1 MAAVTKPGTRI
12 FLYAFVALVLI
23 TMLFPFYW
31 IVNMSLQTSN
41 QLYNI
46 PPHFR
51 PPQPTLENFRSV
63 LLEER
68 GLMKFYEAVFN
79 TLIVAG
85 ICMAIC
91 VALGSV
97 TGYALARLNFKW
109 GLWFLFVLI
118 GTQMMPPLVDLIPLY
133 IIFSRILKLVD
144 TKAAL
149 VIGYTGW
156 LLPISVWI
164 LYGYFQTIPK
174 DLESAAR
181 IDGCTRLQA
190 LVRVVMPLSA
200 PGIAATAIYVFISS
214 TNEFLFAM
222 IFTSTRRSITI
233 PVALSDMIGKYQI
246 RYGDMTA
253 GAVIAAALPVILAL
267 IFQKYL
273 VQSLTAGGIKG

>member
-1 MAAVTKPGTRI
+1 MAMVTRPATRVV
-12 FLYAFVALVLI
+12 LYLFVMLVLAV
-23 TMLFPFYW
+23 MLFPFYW
-31 IVNMSLQTSN
+31 ILNMSLQTSN
-41 QLYNI
+41 QLYDI
-46 PPHFR
+46 PPHFY
-51 PPQPTLENFRSV
+51 PPQPTPENFRSV

-68 GLMKFYEAVFN
+68 GLMRFYEAVFN
-79 TLIVAG
+79 SLIVSSLTMG
-85 ICMAIC
+85 VC
-91 VALGSV
+91 VTLGSI

-109 GLWFLFVLI
+109 GIYLLFALI
-118 GTQMMPPLVDLIPLY
+118 GTQMVPPLVDLIPLY
-133 IIFSRILKLVD
+133 IIFSRWLRLVD

-156 LLPISVWI
+156 LTPIAVWI

-190 LVRVVMPLSA
+190 LFRVVMPLSA
-200 PGIAATAIYVFISS
+200 PGIAATAILVFISS
-214 TNEFLFAM
+214 INEFLFAM
-222 IFTSTRRSITI
+222 IFSSTARSKTI

-253 GAVIAAALPVILAL
+253 GAVIAALLPVVLAL

-273 VQSLTAGGIKG
+273 VKSLTAGGVKG

>member
-1 MAAVTKPGTRI
+1 MAAVTKPGARA
-12 FLYAFVALVLI
+12 FLYVFVALVLI

-31 IVNMSLQTSN
+31 VANMSLQTSN
-41 QLYNI
+41 QLYDI
-46 PPHFR
+46 PPHFW

-68 GLMKFYEAVFN
+68 GLMRFYDAVFN
-79 TLIVAG
+79 TLIVAAVA
-85 ICMAIC
+85 MSVC
-91 VALGSV
+91 VALGSI
-97 TGYALARLNFKW
+97 TGYALARLNFRW

-118 GTQMMPPLVDLIPLY
+118 STQMVPPLVDLIPLY
-133 IIFSRILKLVD
+133 IIFSRILKLLD
-144 TKAAL
+144 TKLAL
-149 VIGYTGW
+149 IIGYTGW

-164 LYGYFQTIPK
+164 LYGYFQTIPR

-181 IDGCTRLQA
+181 IDGCTRMQA
-190 LVRVVMPLSA
+190 LFRVVMPLSA

-267 IFQKYL
+267 LFQKYL
-273 VQSLTAGGIKG
+273 VQSLTSGGVKG

>member
-1 MAAVTKPGTRI
+1 MAAVARPGTRV
-12 FLYAFVALVLI
+12 FLYLFVALVLLV
-23 TMLFPFYW
+23 MLFPFYW

-41 QLYNI
+41 QLYDI
-46 PPHFR
+46 PPHFW
-51 PPQPTLENFRSV
+51 PPKPTLENFASV

-79 TLIVAG
+79 TLIVASV
-85 ICMAIC
+85 CMVIC

-109 GLWFLFVLI
+109 GIYFLFVLI
-118 GTQMMPPLVDLIPLY
+118 GTQMIPPLVDLIPLY

-149 VIGYTGW
+149 IIGYTGW

-190 LVRVVMPLSA
+190 LARVVMPLSA
-200 PGIAATAIYVFISS
+200 PGIAATAIFGFISS

-222 IFTSTRRSITI
+222 VFASTRKSITI
-233 PVALSDMIGKYQI
+233 PVALSNMIGKYQI

-253 GAVIAAALPVILAL
+253 GAVIAAALPVVLAL
-267 IFQKYL
+267 VFQKYL

>member
-1 MAAVTKPGTRI
+1 V
-12 FLYAFVALVLI
+12 FVVLVLAA
-23 TMLFPFYW
+23 MLFPFYW
-31 IVNMSLQTSN
+31 IVNMSLQTST
-41 QLYNI
+41 QLYDI
-46 PPHFR
+46 PPHFWPPR
-51 PPQPTLENFRSV
+51 PTVENFRSV

-79 TLIVAG
+79 TLIVAAVAMG
-85 ICMAIC
+85 VC
-91 VALGSV
+91 VALGSL
-97 TGYALARLNFKW
+97 TGYALARLNFRW
-109 GLWFLFVLI
+109 GPALLFVLI
-118 GTQMMPPLVDLIPLY
+118 GTQMVPPLVDLIPLY

-144 TKAAL
+144 TKMAL

-164 LYGYFQTIPK
+164 LYGYFQTIPR

-190 LVRVVMPLSA
+190 LFRVVMPLSA

-222 IFTSTRRSITI
+222 IFASTRRSITI

-253 GAVIAAALPVILAL
+253 GAVIAAALPVALAL